1 MFMEGAL
8 VHDKSVI
15 DDELVNER
23 HALMLMQNPQVVKTM
38 VVPNM
43 TARLSEIKCP
53 SLGFWGINEKM
64 MPETGILKLAKG
76 MPNLRMVTVPNCG
89 PWVMVEHT
97 RKRDVWG
104 KRVSAREDSG
114 GWRQIK

>member
-76 MPNLRMVTVPNCG
+76 MTNLRQVTVPNCG
-89 PWVMVEHT
+89 HWVMEIGSAAW
-97 RKRDVWG
+97 RERVWKNVKIAVVAG
-104 KRVSAREDSG
+104 EF
-114 GWRQIK
+114 

>member
-1 MFMEGAL
+1 
-8 VHDKSVI
+8 
-15 DDELVNER
+15 
-23 HALMLMQNPQVVKTM
+23 MLMQNPQVVKTM

-89 PWVMVEHT
+89 HWVMVEHREMFT
-97 RKRDVWG
+97 RRSEERRVGEECVSTCRSRWSRD
-104 KRVSAREDSG
+104 
-114 GWRQIK
+114 I